1 MGYKGRTSISEI
13 LVVNNNLRQLIG
25 NNASERELAAA
36 AVSSGMRT
44 LYNDGVQKVLDGVTS
59 LEEIKRVA
67 IEY

>member
-1 MGYKGRTSISEI
+1 
-13 LVVNNNLRQLIG
+13 VVNNNLRQLIG

-44 LYNDGVQKVLDGVTS
+44 LYNDGVQRVLDGVTS